1 MRILFRTLCLLL
13 PLALFSG
20 GLCWVYTG
28 NTGLSTAES
37 ILAVLAGAVILVSWE
52 VRMLRQ
58 WALPALGDILA
69 RFLYSGHYCT
79 ADDEL
84 AQLVQRI
91 TAEQDSTL
99 LPELET
105 LVRRHPR
112 RLRGWLELA
121 HLQRTLAADPRT
133 ACCTLLE
140 ASRLVRSKQD
150 RALLLYRAANLRSTL
165 LHDQP
170 GAQELLRRAASLYPR
185 TTYGR
190 KAAEETAGR

>member
-1 MRILFRTLCLLL
+1 MRILLRTLFLLL

-91 TAEQDSTL
+91 TAEQD
-99 LPELET
+99 P
-105 LVRRHPR
+105 
-112 RLRGWLELA
+112 
-121 HLQRTLAADPRT
+121 
-133 ACCTLLE
+133 
-140 ASRLVRSKQD
+140 
-150 RALLLYRAANLRSTL
+150 TL
-165 LHDQP
+165 LHDHP
-170 GAQELLRRAASLYPR
+170 GAQEFLRRAASLYPR

-190 KAAEETAGR
+190 KAAEETEKR